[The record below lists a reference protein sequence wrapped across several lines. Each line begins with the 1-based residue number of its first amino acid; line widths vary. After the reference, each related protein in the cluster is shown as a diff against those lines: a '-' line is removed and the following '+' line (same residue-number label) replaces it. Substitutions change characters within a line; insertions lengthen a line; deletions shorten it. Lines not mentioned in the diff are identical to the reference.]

1 MRNLSST
8 LKLVIAILACEV
20 IGFTSGLIGSAAMN
34 TWFDNLQKPSWNP
47 PGFLFAPVWTLLYAL
62 MGIAFW
68 LIWKN
73 ESPEAN
79 KRSAYFAFA
88 LQLFLNFWWSIIFF
102 RFQSPFFALIEIL
115 LLLAMILHD
124 AVETRLGCHIH
135 AIVRQSRYDLMR
147 RQTGMFRTIHD
158 FNNRCAL
165 CLCQL
170 MGWLWPYRARPSIR
184 GRVLPTLVGPQRDTQ
199 CVAGFEPSSPGRHRF
214 FNQGSGAQAI
224 LD

>member
-1 MRNLSST
+1 MRKARNTSSIW
-8 LKLVIAILACEV
+8 KLIIAILACEA

-62 MGIAFW
+62 MGIAIW

-73 ESPEAN
+73 ETTTAN

-115 LLLAMILHD
+115 LLLAMIL
-124 AVETRLGCHIH
+124 L
-135 AIVRQSRYDLMR
+135 
-147 RQTGMFRTIHD
+147 TIFH
-158 FNNRCAL
+158 FSKISKTAA
-165 CLCQL
+165 
-170 MGWLWPYRARPSIR
+170 WLLVPY
-184 GRVLPTLVGPQRDTQ
+184 VLWVSFASFLNYTIWSL
-199 CVAGFEPSSPGRHRF
+199 
-214 FNQGSGAQAI
+214 N
-224 LD
+224 

>member
-115 LLLAMILHD
+115 LLLAMILLT
-124 AVETRLGCHIH
+124 AYQFSKISKTAAWLLVPYVLWVSF
-135 AIVRQSRYDLMR
+135 ASVLNY
-147 RQTGMFRTIHD
+147 TIWSL
-158 FNNRCAL
+158 N
-165 CLCQL
+165 
-170 MGWLWPYRARPSIR
+170 
-184 GRVLPTLVGPQRDTQ
+184 
-199 CVAGFEPSSPGRHRF
+199 
-214 FNQGSGAQAI
+214 
-224 LD
+224 